1 MSPDDSPL
9 DAPRA
14 VREGPADLPV
24 ALSEEDSLVARIKWT
39 TLARV
44 VLFSLVLCFAI
55 AVDLGLGP
63 QRAAAQPEV
72 LLYQMAALAYTLSFL
87 LLLSTLFGSGDAR
100 WLGRIA
106 WASVAT
112 DLGLAL
118 SLIFVTDG
126 LQSLFQFGLPL
137 AVLNA
142 AVLLDRTGA
151 MAAAGLASL
160 GMALVGA
167 GEVGLLTLPR
177 LRVAY
182 LSALGPAKIMNVFEI
197 VADLALQIAAA
208 FATALL
214 SSHLLRELDR
224 TRRRAHQSRRE
235 LATLRVR
242 YEDVVSSLPD
252 GLVTLDA
259 DGAIT
264 SANPAAEA
272 ILQVSAADLRSRGV
286 EAVLPELAGVAGRGA
301 GEWEISRT
309 VATDLSSTQQVSRQT
324 ADGRQQTIACRVAP
338 LRDQDGREGRLL
350 VLRDMTETR
359 ARDEVHRN
367 RERLAA
373 IGSMAAAVAHE
384 IRNPLASISGAV
396 QLLQSSDAVAEADRP
411 LMQIVV
417 RETSQLSEWID
428 EFLSFAKPRRA
439 VWAQVDLRELLQETA
454 EACRIDPRVVAAG
467 VAVDL
472 AIDTP
477 QSPEDPWRMRGDQA
491 LLRQV
496 LWNLLRNACQAVL
509 TADRRQVI
517 ARLSAEDG
525 MLVLRIA
532 DSGPGFAD
540 QELSMIFEP
549 FHTTKAEGTGLG
561 LATVRR
567 HVEAHRGQVAASHS
581 AELGGALLEVRLP
594 RQPPADAFGD
604 TSRSGQWPK
613 PKLPANSPT
622 SADELPPT

>member
-1 MSPDDSPL
+1 MN
-9 DAPRA
+9 
-14 VREGPADLPV
+14 PADFSLGSQRTGRDGSAEWPGG
-24 ALSEEDSLVARIKWT
+24 LSDEDSLVARIKWT

-44 VLFSLVLCFAI
+44 VLFSLVLSFAI

-72 LLYQMAALAYTLSFL
+72 LLYQMAATAYALSFL
-87 LLLSTLFGSGDAR
+87 LLLMTLFCSSDSR

-112 DLGLAL
+112 DMGLAL
-118 SLIFVTDG
+118 SLVYVTDG

-142 AVLLDRTGA
+142 AVLLDRRGA
-151 MAAAGLASL
+151 VAAASLATL
-160 GMALVGA
+160 GMALIAA
-167 GEVGLLTLPR
+167 GEAELLALPR

-182 LSALGPAKIMNVFEI
+182 LSALGPIKAMGPFEI
-197 VADLALQIAAA
+197 VADLALQAAAA

-235 LATLRVR
+235 LATLQVR

-252 GLVTLDA
+252 GLLTLDA

-264 SANPAAEA
+264 SVNPAAEA
-272 ILQVSAADLRSRGV
+272 ILQSHQADLRGRSV
-286 EAVLPELAGVAGRGA
+286 EQVLPELAGVAGRGA

-309 VATDLSSTQQVSRQT
+309 IDADLRSTQQLSRQT
-324 ADGRQQTIACRVAP
+324 ADGRTQVIACRVAP
-338 LRDQDGREGRLL
+338 LRDQDGRPGRLL
-350 VLRDMTETR
+350 VLRDMTEAR
-359 ARDEVHRN
+359 AREEGHRN

-373 IGSMAAAVAHE
+373 IGAMAAAVAHE

-396 QLLQSSDAVAEADRP
+396 QMLQSSDAVAEADRP

-428 EFLSFAKPRRA
+428 EFLSFARPRRA
-439 VWAQVDLRELLQETA
+439 VWANLDLGELLQQTA
-454 EACRIDPRVVAAG
+454 EACRLEPRVVAAG
-467 VAVDL
+467 VGIEVQVEAPTGQPPD
-472 AIDTP
+472 
-477 QSPEDPWRMRGDQA
+477 WGMRGDQA

-496 LWNLLRNACQAVL
+496 VWNLLRNACQAVL
-509 TADRRQVI
+509 TADRRQVR
-517 ARLSAEDG
+517 ARLGAQDG
-525 MLVLRIA
+525 TLVLRIE

-540 QELSMIFEP
+540 PDLPMIFEP

-567 HVEAHRGQVAASHS
+567 HVEAHRGQVSAARSQD
-581 AELGGALLEVRLP
+581 LGGALLEVPAGLESS
-594 RQPPADAFGD
+594 QGPADHA
-604 TSRSGQWPK
+604 
-613 PKLPANSPT
+613 
-622 SADELPPT
+622 E

>member
-1 MSPDDSPL
+1 MTAAT
-9 DAPRA
+9 APAPQRPG
-14 VREGPADLPV
+14 REV
-24 ALSEEDSLVARIKWT
+24 AAEWHAAPSEEEALVARIKWT

-72 LLYQMAALAYTLSFL
+72 LLYQMAATAYSLSFML
-87 LLLSTLFGSGDAR
+87 LLLTLLGSSHSR

-106 WASVAT
+106 WASVIT
-112 DLGLAL
+112 DIGLAL
-118 SLIFVTDG
+118 SLVYVTDG

-142 AVLLDRTGA
+142 AVLLDRGGA
-151 MAAAGLASL
+151 VAAAALASL
-160 GMALVGA
+160 GMALVA
-167 GEVGLLTLPR
+167 LSDADVLALPR

-182 LSALGPAKIMNVFEI
+182 LSALGPARSMNLFEI
-197 VADLALQIAAA
+197 VADLALQVAAA

-224 TRRRAHQSRRE
+224 TRRRAHQSRHE

-252 GLVTLDA
+252 GLLTVDA
-259 DGAIT
+259 DGVVT

-272 ILQVSAADLRSRGV
+272 ILQQPAAELCGRGID
-286 EAVLPELAGVAGRGA
+286 ALLPELSGVSGGGS
-301 GEWEISRT
+301 GEWEISRSL
-309 VATDLSSTQQVSRQT
+309 AADLSSTQQLSRQT
-324 ADGRQQTIACRVAP
+324 ADGRQQTLACRLAP

-350 VLRDMTETR
+350 VLRDMTEAR
-359 ARDEVHRN
+359 AREEQHRN

-373 IGSMAAAVAHE
+373 IGAMAAAVAHE

-396 QLLQSSDAVAEADRP
+396 QLLAASNAVAEADRP

-439 VWAQVDLRELLQETA
+439 VWAQLDLSDLLRDTV
-454 EACRIDPRVVAAG
+454 EACRVDPRVVAAG
-467 VAVDL
+467 VSVALAVD
-472 AIDTP
+472 DP
-477 QSPEDPWRMRGDQA
+477 GDCGDPWRMRGDQA

-509 TADRRQVI
+509 TAERREVRAQ
-517 ARLSAEDG
+517 LSAEGDQ
-525 MLVLRIA
+525 LVLRIE
-532 DSGPGFAD
+532 DSGPGLAPQD
-540 QELSMIFEP
+540 LPMIFEP
-549 FHTTKAEGTGLG
+549 FHSTKAEGTGLG

-567 HVEAHRGQVAASHS
+567 HVETHRGQVS
-581 AELGGALLEVRLP
+581 AGSSLQLGGALLEVRLP

-604 TSRSGQWPK
+604 TSRSGTHPRPSVPEK
-613 PKLPANSPT
+613 AAAVDPA
-622 SADELPPT
+622 LR